1 MFGNW
6 TEHLGEQIC
15 DRLNVAQRR
24 VSAALGQAI
33 ILPQRLQL
41 AVACRHGIEKTL
53 SQPQRAEARRAN
65 RRNAQPLPLRLE
77 HFVEIVFEIERDERQ
92 VARVF
97 GKLTIDLVRRFAVAF
112 QNFAGVTV

>member
-1 MFGNW
+1 MFPEGKPGGIPLLPCVRRQFLPQIQSTMFGNW

-24 VSAALGQAI
+24 VSAALWQAI

-53 SQPQRAEARRAN
+53 SQPQRAETRGAT
-65 RRNAQPLPLRLE
+65 RRNAQPTPLPL
-77 HFVEIVFEIERDERQ
+77 DD
-92 VARVF
+92 F
-97 GKLTIDLVRRFAVAF
+97 G
-112 QNFAGVTV
+112 Q